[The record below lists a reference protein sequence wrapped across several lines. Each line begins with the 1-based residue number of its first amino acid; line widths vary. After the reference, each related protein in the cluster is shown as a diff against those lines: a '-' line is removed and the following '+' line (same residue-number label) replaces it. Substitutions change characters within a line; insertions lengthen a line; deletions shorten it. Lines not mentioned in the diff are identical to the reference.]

1 MNEIIKLSIQ
11 EDNLSSHIL
20 HTKDEILKPQTQDYS
35 IPPRFDI
42 TKIVILPV
50 NPSKFYTYWFIK
62 EDLKKQLE
70 NKTLRI
76 KLFVENQEVLDIPVS
91 NTDGELYLYYHAPF
105 KEVFC
110 ILCYIENGECV
121 EIAKSNVFI
130 APSDIIS
137 QDKEEVWYNKAKK
150 ETTTKPSIYKDED
163 FIEYGFYTTKKHL
176 DQTPTSK

>member
-20 HTKDEILKPQTQDYS
+20 HTKDEVLKPQTQDYQ
-35 IPPRFDI
+35 IPVRFDI

-91 NTDGELYLYYHAPF
+91 NTDGEMYLFYHAPF

-110 ILCYIENGECV
+110 ILCYLQDGKCI
-121 EIAKSNVFI
+121 EIARSNTFV
-130 APSDIIS
+130 APSDLIS
-137 QDKEEVWYNKAKK
+137 YEPEEVWYNKAKK
-150 ETTTKPSIYKDED
+150 EINTKPSIYKDED
-163 FIEYGFYTTKKHL
+163 FIQFGIYSTKKHL
-176 DQTPTSK
+176 NQTPTSK

>member
-20 HTKDEILKPQTQDYS
+20 HTKDEVLKPQTQDYQ
-35 IPPRFDI
+35 IPVRFDI

-91 NTDGELYLYYHAPF
+91 NTDGEMYLFYHAPF

-110 ILCYIENGECV
+110 ILCYLQDSKCI
-121 EIAKSNVFI
+121 EIARSNVFV

-137 QDKEEVWYNKAKK
+137 QGQEEVWYNKAKK
-150 ETTTKPSIYKDED
+150 EINTKPSIYKDED
-163 FIEYGFYTTKKHL
+163 FIQFGIYATKKHL
-176 DQTPTSK
+176 NQTPTSK